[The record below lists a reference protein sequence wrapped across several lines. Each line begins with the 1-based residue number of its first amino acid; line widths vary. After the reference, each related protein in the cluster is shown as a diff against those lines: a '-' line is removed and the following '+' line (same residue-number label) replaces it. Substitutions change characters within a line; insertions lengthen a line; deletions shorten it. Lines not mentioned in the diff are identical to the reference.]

1 MVTLHLS
8 NESYFKH
15 IMSEY
20 QRPMESLGQKEARK
34 KRITRN
40 DKRLGH
46 GRFSLEKLL
55 RMWILPSRD
64 ITHGNQK
71 WRFGVKEINVKCNKQ
86 GEVNKE
92 KSNRTN

>member
-15 IMSEY
+15 IMWGY

-40 DKRLGH
+40 EKRVGTRAVQSRKTVKDVDIAKQRH
-46 GRFSLEKLL
+46 HPWKLE
-55 RMWILPSRD
+55 
-64 ITHGNQK
+64 T
-71 WRFGVKEINVKCNKQ
+71 EIW
-86 GEVNKE
+86 G
-92 KSNRTN
+92 